1 MKNKMIIN
9 TLAELYEIGETEA
22 EKSFYLAELITNID
36 NYSDLKED
44 QKSNLIIAV
53 MNALD
58 EFEGEKEFNQF
69 LQEYLRRHEKAIL
82 EGVELKSSLILQ

>member
-1 MKNKMIIN
+1 MIIN

-22 EKSFYLAELITNID
+22 EKSFYLAELVTNLD
-36 NYSDLKED
+36 NYSELKED

-58 EFEGEKEFNQF
+58 EFEGEKEFNQY
-69 LQEYLRRHEKAIL
+69 LEEYLRRHEKAIL